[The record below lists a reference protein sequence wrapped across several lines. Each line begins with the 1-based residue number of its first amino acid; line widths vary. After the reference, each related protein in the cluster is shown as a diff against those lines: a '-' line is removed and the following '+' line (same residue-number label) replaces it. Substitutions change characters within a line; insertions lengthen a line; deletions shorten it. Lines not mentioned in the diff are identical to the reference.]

1 MRRPERLCLAAVLL
15 AGTALPA
22 RAVELTAFVSS
33 ASPGENWKRGLGAT
47 LTTTW
52 FRVAALE
59 AELANQPFEPGD
71 GGVTTFTGTAL
82 LAPPIGPFVP
92 FAGLGLGAFRR
103 TLGGDTDTSSHS
115 CLVAGLKLKLGML
128 VLRGEYRK
136 FDLDDPAGNL
146 DYRVSLGAGLSF

>member
-1 MRRPERLCLAAVLL
+1 MRAPAPHLLAAALLL
-15 AGTALPA
+15 AAAWPA

-59 AELANQPFEPGD
+59 AELANQPFEPGE

-82 LAPPIGPFVP
+82 LAPPVGPFVP
-92 FAGLGLGAFRR
+92 FAGLGVGAFRR
-103 TLGGDTDTSSHS
+103 TLLGDTDTSSHS
-115 CLVAGLKLKLGML
+115 CLVAGLKLKLGLL

-136 FDLDDPAGNL
+136 FDLDDPNGRL
-146 DYRVSLGAGLSF
+146 DDRVSLGAGVSF